1 MVHASVLDS
10 DRKNCTKFLAELKA
24 IADSCNPAPLTM
36 FRLAIEEVE
45 AWYFGDKQAVITAYP
60 KAKTAIL
67 DEYVQD
73 SICSTWELLADALY
87 PGGSAAIKKEG
98 WPLPGQVK
106 HEWAENIG
114 PLLDL
119 DRNASPSFHKL
130 KDGLRRLVAGA
141 A

>member
-1 MVHASVLDS
+1 
-10 DRKNCTKFLAELKA
+10 
-24 IADSCNPAPLTM
+24 M